1 MKRLN
6 NEFKNQ
12 LDRNMSKVKLRGSRY
27 IVRLLELLEIK
38 DIFAYPGGAI
48 LPIYDEIPHS
58 AMKHILVRHEQ
69 AAAFAAEG
77 YARVTGKLGVC
88 LATSGPGATNLVT
101 GIADAWADSVPL
113 LALTGQVATHLIGTD
128 AFQETDMSGICIPIT
143 KKAFLMKNIKDA
155 PKILA
160 EAYKIALSGRP
171 GPVLVDI
178 PRDVQGADIEL
189 EEGWELTFKI
199 PKIERLNKAEVS
211 ELDKAKELLKNAKKP
226 LIIAGHGNL
235 LSESWKEIREFV
247 AKERI
252 PAVSTILGIGIFE
265 NADPLYFSWL
275 GMHGM
280 KYANDAVQEADLIIA
295 LGIRFDDRITFR
307 LDRFA
312 PKASVIHVDIDKSEY
327 AKNVPTHAFIH
338 SDLKLFYQN
347 FPSTI
352 SASNREDRENWI
364 EHLSKLRKR
373 FPIKPANPEKFDMVN
388 ALTIL
393 RNNIPKDAVI
403 TTDVGQHQMWSSQY
417 MDRIEPNHF
426 LTSAG
431 LGAMGFGF
439 PAAMGAAVAKPNNEV
454 WSISGDGGFQM
465 NIQELITLVQDNIK
479 VKILILDNCY
489 LGMVRQ
495 WQEQFYAKNYSG
507 VDLLNPDFV
516 KLAEAYRVKAV
527 CVENGADFEEAIR
540 EAQDHDGPFL
550 LHAKVLRSENV
561 LPMVAPGTSLSET
574 IYYSEDEFDPMK
586 EERALK
592 NLMLKSN

>member
-1 MKRLN
+1 MN
-6 NEFKNQ
+6 
-12 LDRNMSKVKLRGSRY
+12 KVKLKGSRY
-27 IVRLLELLEIK
+27 IIRLLELLQVK

-58 AMKHILVRHEQ
+58 SMRHILVRHEQ

-77 YARVTGKLGVC
+77 YARVTGRIGVC

-101 GIADAWADSVPL
+101 GIADAWADSIPL
-113 LALTGQVATHLIGTD
+113 LALTGQVMTHLIGTD

-143 KKAFLMKNIKDA
+143 KKAFLMKHIKDA
-155 PKILA
+155 PKILS

-178 PRDVQGADIEL
+178 PRDVQAMEIEL
-189 EEGWELTFKI
+189 DEGWEQFVKV
-199 PKIERLNKAEVS
+199 PVIERLSNVNALEFEKAIS
-211 ELDKAKELLKNAKKP
+211 LISNAKKP

-235 LSESWKEIREFV
+235 LSNSWQEIRDFV
-247 AKERI
+247 AQERI
-252 PAVSTILGIGIFE
+252 PAVSTILGIGVFE
-265 NADPLYFSWL
+265 DTNPLYFSWL

-307 LDRFA
+307 LDKFA
-312 PKASVIHVDIDKSEY
+312 PNAKIVHVDIDKSEY
-327 AKNVPTHAFIH
+327 AKNLPTHAFIH
-338 SDLKLFYQN
+338 SDLKLFYQS
-347 FPSTI
+347 FPSTL
-352 SASNREDRENWI
+352 SVSNRENRENWI
-364 EHLSKLRKR
+364 NHLDNMRRR
-373 FPIKPANPEKFDMVN
+373 FPIKPSNESKFDMIN

-393 RNNIPKDAVI
+393 RQNLPADAI
-403 TTDVGQHQMWSSQY
+403 ISTDVGQHQMWSSQY
-417 MDRIEPNHF
+417 LTQVSPNNF

-439 PAAMGAAVAKPNNEV
+439 PAAMGAAIAMPKNEV
-454 WSISGDGGFQM
+454 WCITGDGGFQM
-465 NIQELITLVQDNIK
+465 NIQELITLVQDSIN

-516 KLAEAYRVKAV
+516 KLAEANYVKAISV
-527 CVENGADFEEAIR
+527 DNAEDFENAIAM
-540 EAQDHDGPFL
+540 AQNHKGPFL

-561 LPMVAPGTSLSET
+561 LPMVAPGTSLSDT
-574 IYYSEDEFDPMK
+574 IYYPEDDFDPRR
-586 EERALK
+586 EEREE
-592 NLMLKSN
+592 LMFASKKI

>member
-1 MKRLN
+1 MN
-6 NEFKNQ
+6 
-12 LDRNMSKVKLRGSRY
+12 KVKLKGSRY
-27 IVRLLELLEIK
+27 IIRLLELLQIK

-58 AMKHILVRHEQ
+58 SMRHILVRHEQ

-77 YARVTGKLGVC
+77 YARVTGEIGVC

-101 GIADAWADSVPL
+101 GIADAWADSIPL
-113 LALTGQVATHLIGTD
+113 LALTGQVMTHLIGTD

-143 KKAFLMKNIKDA
+143 KKAFLMKHIKDA
-155 PKILA
+155 PKILS

-178 PRDVQGADIEL
+178 PRDVQGMEIEL
-189 EEGWELTFKI
+189 DEGWEQFIKVPI
-199 PKIERLNKAEVS
+199 IERLDNTDS
-211 ELDKAKELLKNAKKP
+211 EQLEKAKLLISQAKKP

-235 LSESWKEIREFV
+235 LSNSWKEIREFV
-247 AKERI
+247 KNERI
-252 PAVSTILGIGIFE
+252 PAVSTILGIGVFE
-265 NADPLYFSWL
+265 ANNPLYFSWL

-280 KYANDAVQEADLIIA
+280 KYANDAVQDADVIIA
-295 LGIRFDDRITFR
+295 LGIRFDDRITFK
-307 LDRFA
+307 LDKFA
-312 PKASVIHVDIDKSEY
+312 PKAKIVHVDIDKSEY
-327 AKNVPTHAFIH
+327 GKNVPTMAFIH
-338 SDLKLFYQN
+338 SDLKLFFNN
-347 FPSTI
+347 FKSTL
-352 SASNREDRENWI
+352 SSENRADRENWI
-364 EHLSKLRKR
+364 QNLENLRNK
-373 FPIKPANPEKFDMVN
+373 FPIKPSNIEKFDMIN

-393 RNNIPKDAVI
+393 REHLPADAIVS
-403 TTDVGQHQMWSSQY
+403 TDVGQHQMWSSQY
-417 MDRIEPNHF
+417 LTQIHPNNF

-439 PAAMGAAVAKPNNEV
+439 PAAMGAAVAKPKQEV
-454 WSISGDGGFQM
+454 WAITGDGGFQM
-465 NIQELITLVQDNIK
+465 NIQELITLVQDNIN

-516 KLAEAYRVKAV
+516 KLAEANYVKAV
-527 CVENGADFEEAIR
+527 SVDNADDFEDAIKI
-540 EAQDHDGPFL
+540 AQNHKGPFL

-574 IYYSEDEFDPMK
+574 IYYPEDEFDPRRAAR
-586 EERALK
+586 EELVFASK
-592 NLMLKSN
+592 NN

>member
-1 MKRLN
+1 MN
-6 NEFKNQ
+6 
-12 LDRNMSKVKLRGSRY
+12 KVKLKGSRY
-27 IVRLLELLEIK
+27 IIRLLELLQIK

-58 AMKHILVRHEQ
+58 SMRHILVRHEQ

-77 YARVTGKLGVC
+77 YARVTGEIGVC

-101 GIADAWADSVPL
+101 GIADAWADSIPL
-113 LALTGQVATHLIGTD
+113 LALTGQVMTHLIGTD

-143 KKAFLMKNIKDA
+143 KKAFLLKHIKDA
-155 PKILA
+155 PKILS

-178 PRDVQGADIEL
+178 PRDVQGMEIEL
-189 EEGWELTFKI
+189 DEGWEQFIKVPI
-199 PKIERLNKAEVS
+199 IERLDNTDS
-211 ELDKAKELLKNAKKP
+211 EQLEKAKLLISQAKKP

-235 LSESWKEIREFV
+235 LSNSWKEIREFV
-247 AKERI
+247 KNERI
-252 PAVSTILGIGIFE
+252 PAVSTILGIGVFE
-265 NADPLYFSWL
+265 ANNPLYFSWL

-280 KYANDAVQEADLIIA
+280 KYANDAVQDADVIIA
-295 LGIRFDDRITFR
+295 LGIRFDDRITFK
-307 LDRFA
+307 LDKFA
-312 PKASVIHVDIDKSEY
+312 PKAKIVHVDIDKSEY
-327 AKNVPTHAFIH
+327 GKNVPTMAFIH
-338 SDLKLFYQN
+338 SDLKLFFNN
-347 FPSTI
+347 FKSTL
-352 SASNREDRENWI
+352 SSENRADRENWI
-364 EHLSKLRKR
+364 QNLENLRNK
-373 FPIKPANPEKFDMVN
+373 FPIKPSNIEKFDMIN

-393 RNNIPKDAVI
+393 REHLPADAIVS
-403 TTDVGQHQMWSSQY
+403 TDVGQHQMWSSQY
-417 MDRIEPNHF
+417 LTQIHPNNF

-439 PAAMGAAVAKPNNEV
+439 PAAMGAAVAKPKQEV
-454 WSISGDGGFQM
+454 WAITGDGGFQM
-465 NIQELITLVQDNIK
+465 NIQELITLVQDNIN

-516 KLAEAYRVKAV
+516 KLAEANYVKAV
-527 CVENGADFEEAIR
+527 SVDNADDFEDAIKI
-540 EAQDHDGPFL
+540 AQNHKGPFL

-574 IYYSEDEFDPMK
+574 IYYPEDEFDPRRATR
-586 EERALK
+586 EELVFASK
-592 NLMLKSN
+592 NN